1 MAKYSIEDSTLYGIA
16 EAIRGKTGS
25 SDPIPV
31 SDMAAQ
37 IEGITTGGGE
47 PEIDILP
54 SLELAPAY
62 QLNMVNAYGVEM
74 MADYSLTVG
83 ETYRVVWD
91 TETYICVAQDV
102 SGFIPGAV
110 AVGNCAGLGL
120 SGNNEP
126 FIIGVANGGAMYIS
140 TTDTVAGN
148 EHSVRIYQKV
158 EDVPDGT
165 YLQTEDGG
173 LILAGDVGGGSM
185 EGVHTVTFMSEDGI
199 VELFKRPVADGDD
212 CADPVKRGL
221 MDAPT
226 KESTVQYNYDHVGW
240 ATTPNGAWDESALKA
255 VKADRTVYAA
265 YAAVTRYFTISYYDG
280 DTLLKT
286 ESLAYG
292 AMPTY
297 TASKDGAFFGGWTP
311 ELTAV
316 TGDASYTAVWS
327 EKLSFATA
335 TWADIA
341 KVAADGTA
349 SQHFKI
355 GDTRTMTVK
364 AINNDGTYLDVTFAI
379 IGFNHDDLA
388 DGSGK
393 AGISIMSMGHVG
405 YKAQAYTT
413 NYGNTGWSGS
423 LVRSGLRDYV
433 LPSFDA
439 ELQAVIKSVNKE
451 HVASGTNTVS
461 TISDKLW
468 MPSLTELGGT
478 LSNSH
483 VEGTAYPINR
493 KSFFSSVD
501 ADLWTRSLTGT
512 ANLNKT
518 AIRYYPTRDEF
529 STYHPGYSCY
539 VPCGFCI

>member
-1 MAKYSIEDSTLYGIA
+1 MSYKAELQANNVDLQSILDTVNALP
-16 EAIRGKTGS
+16 EAGGS
-25 SDPIPV
+25 
-31 SDMAAQ
+31 
-37 IEGITTGGGE
+37 GGGE
-47 PEIDILP
+47 VVIDILP
-54 SLELAPAY
+54 SLDLEPAY
-62 QLNMVNAYGVEM
+62 QLNAVNAYGVEM
-74 MADYSLTVG
+74 MVDYSLTVG

-140 TTDTVAGN
+140 ITDTVAGN

-185 EGVHTVTFMSEDGI
+185 EGVHTVTFMDHSGMVWLGERL
-199 VELFKRPVADGDD
+199 VVDGDD
-212 CADPVKRGL
+212 CADPVKRDL

-226 KESTVQYNYDHVGW
+226 KESTVEYNYSHVGW
-240 ATTPNGAWDESALKA
+240 ATTPNGAWDENALKA
-255 VKADRTVYAA
+255 VTEDKTVYAA
-265 YAAVTRYFTISYYDG
+265 FAAVTRLYTITYCDTDG
-280 DTLLKT
+280 TVLHA

-311 ELTAV
+311 ELAAV

-364 AINNDGTYLDVTFAI
+364 AINNNGTYLDVTFAI
-379 IGFNHDDLA
+379 IAFNHDNLA

-393 AGISIMSMGHVG
+393 AGITIMSMGHVG
-405 YKAQAYTT
+405 GSKQAYSTT
-413 NYGNTGWSGS
+413 YGNTGWSGS

-433 LPSFDA
+433 LPSFDE

-483 VEGTAYPINR
+483 IEGTAYPINR
-493 KSFFSSVD
+493 KSFFSVANFD
-501 ADLWTRSLTGT
+501 GYLWTRSLTGT
-512 ANLNKT
+512 ANQNKT

-529 STYHPGYSCY
+529 STYNPGDSCY